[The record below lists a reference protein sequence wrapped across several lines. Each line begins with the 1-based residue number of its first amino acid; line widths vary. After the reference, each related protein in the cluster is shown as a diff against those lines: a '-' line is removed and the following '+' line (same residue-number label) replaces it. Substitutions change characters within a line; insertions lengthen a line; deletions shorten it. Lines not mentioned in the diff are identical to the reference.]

1 LPYGRWYAPRPYA
14 GHDVAQAFARNWGR
28 SLHRDQR
35 LDTSHDSYAC
45 CQRSHGGNRLLT
57 GVGETALAPMTR
69 DSRDGVALH
78 GHGHLAAFRT
88 YYTGDDARRGAHATR
103 TDMRSA
109 GVWKTAES
117 TFSMT
122 ISPGVSRRL

>member
-1 LPYGRWYAPRPYA
+1 M
-14 GHDVAQAFARNWGR
+14 QAFARNRSG

-35 LDTSHDSYAC
+35 LNTAHDSHAC
-45 CQRSHGGNRLLT
+45 RQRSHGGNRLLP
-57 GVGETALAPMTR
+57 GVSETALAPMTR

-88 YYTGDDARRGAHATR
+88 YDTGNDARCTAHATR

-109 GVWKTAES
+109 EVWKTAES